1 MCPGRGVARGGGA
14 GLPEISDDK
23 GLHWFFGNKYKYS
36 TGLFVV
42 LLSTV
47 VRHWEGMIPIRLRP
61 PVYAIVCP
69 SSFYVSHQSWL
80 FFLKNFYIKTFLRA
94 FRFDQRKSDHS
105 FCDIRQQYQYTIGRG
120 RPTFVRK
127 ERL

>member
-1 MCPGRGVARGGGA
+1 MILCVSRQGRSQRRGA
-14 GLPEISDDK
+14 GLPKISDDK

-80 FFLKNFYIKTFLRA
+80 FFLKNFGK
-94 FRFDQRKSDHS
+94 
-105 FCDIRQQYQYTIGRG
+105 GRG
-120 RPTFVRK
+120 VGPQFFRGSPGGSCPLPPKNFTPHIS
-127 ERL
+127 LYL